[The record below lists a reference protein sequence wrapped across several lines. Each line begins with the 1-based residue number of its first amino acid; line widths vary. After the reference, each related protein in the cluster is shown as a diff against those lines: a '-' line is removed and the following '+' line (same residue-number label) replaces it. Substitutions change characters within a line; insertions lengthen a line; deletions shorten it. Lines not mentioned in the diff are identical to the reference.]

1 LWDDAVVTFAIPDLR
16 GVKETL
22 QLQWGASHFPLSP
35 GSKLRDFGS
44 GVFAPVNGLKQTQGT
59 IPWQLDLTLN
69 GSGGINF
76 APVAAQNTIK
86 LSSPWPDPS
95 FRGAFL
101 PSKRNVTKNGFE
113 ATWEVTFYGRDYAQ
127 QWTDQNS
134 AAGLNLTS
142 SATSL
147 FGVNFLSGI
156 DAYRNVERAIKYG
169 MLFLVLVFAAFFL
182 FEVLSGL
189 RIHPFQYA
197 LVGAA
202 LCLFYLGLL
211 SLSEFIPFGLS
222 YLAAAAVTTLLI
234 WFYSLKVLKSGKR
247 TLIIVGLLAAIY
259 GFLYVAL
266 QLQDYSL
273 LFGTAGL
280 FAVLAVIIFLT
291 RNIDWY
297 TRDQS
302 QPCNV

>member
-1 LWDDAVVTFAIPDLR
+1 
-16 GVKETL
+16 
-22 QLQWGASHFPLSP
+22 
-35 GSKLRDFGS
+35 
-44 GVFAPVNGLKQTQGT
+44 
-59 IPWQLDLTLN
+59 
-69 GSGGINF
+69 
-76 APVAAQNTIK
+76 
-86 LSSPWPDPS
+86 
-95 FRGAFL
+95 
-101 PSKRNVTKNGFE
+101 
-113 ATWEVTFYGRDYAQ
+113 
-127 QWTDQNS
+127 
-134 AAGLNLTS
+134 
-142 SATSL
+142 
-147 FGVNFLSGI
+147 VNFLSGI

-182 FEVLSGL
+182 FELMSGL

-222 YLAAAAVTTLLI
+222 YLAASAVTTLLI
-234 WFYSLKVLKSGKR
+234 WLYSVKVLKSGKR

-280 FAVLAVIIFLT
+280 FTVLAVVIFLT